1 VTEDFLAS
9 KKLTLITGGAGLI
22 GSACIHELNK
32 KGFDDIFIVDHLGE
46 SEKWKNLSRLKF
58 VDYMEKGDFI
68 YKLSK
73 DPSLMDK
80 FDRVL
85 HLGACSSTTETDS
98 TYLIRNNYQYTKTL
112 AELSLER
119 SIRFVY
125 ASSAATYGNGEN
137 GYDDRAPIDSLKPL
151 NMYGYSKHLFDLHAQ
166 KTGLLSHITGLKYFN
181 VFGYGEFHKG
191 EMRSLVLKGYEQ
203 IRDTGKLK
211 LFKSYRPEYTDG
223 EQKRDFLYV
232 KDAAK
237 ISLFFLEN
245 EKAGLFNV
253 GRGIAESWNQLA
265 GALFSA
271 MGKPIKIE
279 YIEMPEVLRGKYQYY
294 TCAET
299 KKLVEAGYTFGFT
312 SLESSIQE
320 YVNLI
325 ES

>member
-1 VTEDFLAS
+1 MAS